1 MIILGNVFW
10 MNPITIQALVKAPI
24 EKVWQFWNEPQHIMN
39 WAFASEDW
47 ETPAAQNDLQVGGK
61 FVTTMAAKD
70 KSASFDF
77 NGVYTKVDNHETIE
91 YTMDDGRKVSVKFK
105 IVSDG
110 VQVTETFD
118 PENENSDEMQRA
130 GWQAILNNFKKD
142 VEAN

>member
-1 MIILGNVFW
+1 
-10 MNPITIQALVKAPI
+10 MNPITIQALVNAPI

-77 NGVYTKVDNHETIE
+77 NGVYTNIIEHELIE
-91 YTMDDGRKVSVKFK
+91 YTIEGGRKVSITFK
-105 IVSDG
+105 TTPEG

-118 PENENSDEMQRA
+118 PENENSEEMQRA
-130 GWQAILNNFKKD
+130 GWQAILNNFKKY

>member
-1 MIILGNVFW
+1 
-10 MNPITIQALVKAPI
+10 MNPITIQALVNAPI

-118 PENENSDEMQRA
+118 PENENSEEMQRA
-130 GWQAILNNFKKD
+130 GWQAILNNFKKY

>member
-1 MIILGNVFW
+1 

-24 EKVWQFWNEPQHIMN
+24 EKVWQFWNEPKHIMN

-47 ETPAAQNDLQVGGK
+47 EAPAAQNNLHVGGK

-77 NGVYTKVDNHETIE
+77 NGVYTKVTEPELIE
-91 YTMDDGRKVSVKFK
+91 YTIEDGRKVSVKFE

-118 PENENSDEMQRA
+118 PENENSEELQRN
-130 GWQAILNNFKKD
+130 GWQSILNNFKKY